1 MREKLFTDIMLKM
14 TAMAMII
21 GLMMMLVMMMA
32 MITTIGDA
40 TNVLENALTQLRSAS
55 GAPVCLFDSRRNLM
69 QSTSCDGDDDYE

>member
-55 GAPVCLFDSRRNLM
+55 GAPVSLGQQTQFDAIYLL
-69 QSTSCDGDDDYE
+69 

>member
-1 MREKLFTDIMLKM
+1 MM
-14 TAMAMII
+14 I
-21 GLMMMLVMMMA
+21 GLMMMLVMVM

-40 TNVLENALTQLRSAS
+40 TNVLGNALTQLRSAS